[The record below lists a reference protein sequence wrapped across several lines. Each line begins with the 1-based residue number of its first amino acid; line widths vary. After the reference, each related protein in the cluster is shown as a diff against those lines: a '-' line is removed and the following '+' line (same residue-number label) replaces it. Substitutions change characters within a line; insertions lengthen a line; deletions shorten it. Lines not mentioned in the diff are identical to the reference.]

1 MTATAFATEEGPE
14 RPRSP
19 RDFCDD
25 LAALAKAQGVQPSP
39 DPFAYLDGWIEV
51 EDCMGPA
58 FSAAPLHIEVN

>member
-1 MTATAFATEEGPE
+1 MTVTAVAAADEPG

-51 EDCMGPA
+51 EDCVGPA
-58 FSAAPLHIEVN
+58 FSAAPFQAEVN